1 MKKSNKINENPNAVY
16 SEEYD
21 VAIPWTS
28 IRTMCFS
35 YYGEKMYI
43 GSGKMTHLNLYA
55 EYPGIDERAEDN
67 LGRGKY
73 AGRLFVNLRIIS
85 FWDFPPNKS
94 EFDKTIADIEKMVNT
109 KFTDDWKVEVPSK
122 RTLEKK
128 DNFGWGSWYPKKT
141 DQEFIPIR
149 EYAGGYERNP
159 DEMRMQHVMSPLK
172 KSETN
177 NSMKGSYKTA
187 WDSKDNIESRQK
199 RMTSESEER

>member
-21 VAIPWTS
+21 VALPWHA

-35 YYGEKMYI
+35 YYGEKMYV
-43 GSGKMTHLNLYA
+43 GSGLMKHLNLYA
-55 EYPGIDERAEDN
+55 QYPEIDEMAENN

-73 AGRLFVNLRIIS
+73 AGRLFVNLKIIS
-85 FWDFPPNKS
+85 FWNFPPNKL
-94 EFDKTIADIEKMVNT
+94 EFDKTIADIEKVVNT

-122 RTLEKK
+122 KIMSTSNDQGWGNNHPKK
-128 DNFGWGSWYPKKT
+128 D

-149 EYAGGYERNP
+149 EYTGGYERNP
-159 DEMRMQHVMSPLK
+159 DELRMQHVMSPLK

-177 NSMKGSYKTA
+177 NSMKGSHKTA